1 MVFLEKTTM
10 GYELKAVGLNKRGS
24 ACNGI
29 SVMKNI
35 VLSAFLSGG
44 LAAAAGGIDVLAIQ
58 KKLLEGISSNCGY
71 TAVLVALVAFNN
83 PLGVLFVAIFMQQ
96 CRLVQVPCRDSWA
109 FLLQLSIF

>member
-1 MVFLEKTTM
+1 M

-44 LAAAAGGIDVLAIQ
+44 LAAAAGGIEVLAIQ
-58 KKLLEGISSNCGY
+58 KNSWKEFHQTVDI
-71 TAVLVALVAFNN
+71 
-83 PLGVLFVAIFMQQ
+83 QQ
-96 CRLVQVPCRDSWA
+96 
-109 FLLQLSIF
+109 F